1 MRNTIAGKEGFI
13 LLAGLTIGAALAA
26 GWWLAGWAGVVI
38 ALGVVMV
45 GAAWIIG
52 KVNRDR
58 VS

>member
-1 MRNTIAGKEGFI
+1 MKHTAGNGGLI

-45 GAAWIIG
+45 GAAWLIG
-52 KVNRDR
+52 RYR
-58 VS
+58 QGQL

>member
-26 GWWLAGWAGVVI
+26 GWRLAGWAGVVI

-45 GAAWIIG
+45 VAAWLIG
-52 KVNRDR
+52 RYR
-58 VS
+58 RG